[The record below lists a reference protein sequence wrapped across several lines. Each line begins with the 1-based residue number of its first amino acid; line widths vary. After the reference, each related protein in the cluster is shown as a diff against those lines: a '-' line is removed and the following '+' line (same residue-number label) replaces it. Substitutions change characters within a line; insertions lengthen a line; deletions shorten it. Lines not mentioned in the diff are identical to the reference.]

1 MVSTSLIWVSERE
14 SMDNP
19 SETTE
24 VEGKLMLS
32 RPEGSRCI
40 FGVSPLAP
48 RPFWLWRHECYGEAL
63 REIAR

>member
-1 MVSTSLIWVSERE
+1 MVSASLIWVSEGL
-14 SMDNP
+14 S
-19 SETTE
+19 
-24 VEGKLMLS
+24 MLS

-63 REIAR
+63 REIAQ